1 MLHLPLGRFLSTGTA
16 RKADVLEDPET
27 APPKKSEQEKLG
39 VLICLPLSPAPKH
52 VQIKGS
58 RKLKKERLSARRQ
71 DPTSRSQI
79 LS

>member
-39 VLICLPLSPAPKH
+39 VLICLPLSPAP
-52 VQIKGS
+52 Q
-58 RKLKKERLSARRQ
+58 ACT
-71 DPTSRSQI
+71 D
-79 LS
+79 